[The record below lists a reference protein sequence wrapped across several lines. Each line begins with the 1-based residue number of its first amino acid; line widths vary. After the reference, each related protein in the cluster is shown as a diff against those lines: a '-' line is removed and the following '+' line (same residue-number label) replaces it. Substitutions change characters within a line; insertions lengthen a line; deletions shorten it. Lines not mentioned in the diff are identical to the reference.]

1 MPLTT
6 TGELVTSAAA
16 THSALASF
24 NVITLEHVEAV
35 IAGAESVRAPV
46 VLQVSENAV
55 TFHGGHL
62 LPLARAAVAAAE
74 HAAVPV
80 ALHLDHVRSDTLL
93 HQAADA
99 GFSSVMYDAA
109 RLPYAEN
116 LAATRAAVDRA
127 HAQGLWIEAEL
138 GQIGGKNGRPPLD
151 AHAPGART
159 DPDEARVFVADSGVD
174 ALAVAIGSSH
184 AMTTRTA
191 ALDHAL
197 LKRLSAALDVPL
209 VLHGSSGVPDDELT
223 AAVDRAHAQGLW
235 IEAELGQIGGKNGRP
250 PLDAHAPGART
261 DPDEA
266 RVFVAD
272 SGVDA
277 LAVAIGSSHA
287 MTTRTAALD
296 HALLK
301 RLSAA
306 LDVPLVLH
314 GSSGVPDDELTAAV
328 AGGITK
334 VNIGTALNIALT
346 GAIRDFLAER
356 PEAVDPRSYLTLG
369 REAMTRAV
377 ARTLQ
382 TLGAATA

>member
-62 LPLARAAVAAAE
+62 LPLARAAVVAAE

-138 GQIGGKNGRPPLD
+138 GQIGGKNGRP
-151 AHAPGART
+151 RW
-159 DPDEARVFVADSGVD
+159 
-174 ALAVAIGSSH
+174 
-184 AMTTRTA
+184 TRTPPA
-191 ALDHAL
+191 PAPTPT
-197 LKRLSAALDVPL
+197 R
-209 VLHGSSGVPDDELT
+209 HGSSSPT
-223 AAVDRAHAQGLW
+223 RAW
-235 IEAELGQIGGKNGRP
+235 TP
-250 PLDAHAPGART
+250 WPSP
-261 DPDEA
+261 
-266 RVFVAD
+266 
-272 SGVDA
+272 
-277 LAVAIGSSHA
+277 
-287 MTTRTAALD
+287 
-296 HALLK
+296 
-301 RLSAA
+301 SAA
-306 LDVPLVLH
+306 PT
-314 GSSGVPDDELTAAV
+314 P
-328 AGGITK
+328 
-334 VNIGTALNIALT
+334 
-346 GAIRDFLAER
+346 
-356 PEAVDPRSYLTLG
+356 
-369 REAMTRAV
+369 
-377 ARTLQ
+377 
-382 TLGAATA
+382 

>member
-6 TGELVTSAAA
+6 TGDLVTRAA
-16 THSALASF
+16 TTRSAVASF

-35 IAGAESVRAPV
+35 IAGAESVPAPV

-55 TFHGGHL
+55 RFRGGRL
-62 LPLARAAVAAAE
+62 LPLARAGVAAAE
-74 HAAVPV
+74 HASVPV
-80 ALHLDHVRSDTLL
+80 ALHLDHVQSDALL

-159 DPDEARVFVADSGVD
+159 DPDEARAFVTDSGVD

-197 LKRLSAALDVPL
+197 LTRLSAALDVPL

-223 AAVDRAHAQGLW
+223 
-235 IEAELGQIGGKNGRP
+235 K
-250 PLDAHAPGART
+250 
-261 DPDEA
+261 
-266 RVFVAD
+266 
-272 SGVDA
+272 
-277 LAVAIGSSHA
+277 AVA
-287 MTTRTAALD
+287 
-296 HALLK
+296 
-301 RLSAA
+301 
-306 LDVPLVLH
+306 
-314 GSSGVPDDELTAAV
+314 E
-328 AGGITK
+328 GITK

-346 GAIRDFLAER
+346 GAIRDFLTDR
-356 PEAVDPRSYLTLG
+356 PEAVDPRSYLTLA

-377 ARTLQ
+377 VRALRTL
-382 TLGAATA
+382 GSATA